1 MALGKP
7 ATAFSGDLTRNNHVV
22 DRPRFVDNSV
32 RHAVCVKELNQF
44 KVSKKV

>member
-32 RHAVCVKELNQF
+32 RMTLYPLMKESIN
-44 KVSKKV
+44 